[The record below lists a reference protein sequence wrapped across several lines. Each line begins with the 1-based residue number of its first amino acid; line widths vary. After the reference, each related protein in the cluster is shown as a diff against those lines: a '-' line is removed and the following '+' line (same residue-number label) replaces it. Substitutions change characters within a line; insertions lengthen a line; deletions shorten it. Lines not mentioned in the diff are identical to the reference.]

1 MYCKVYSVTDTG
13 TLGDSFPVIPIP
25 GEALTGSVSLAS
37 LYVDGLEQ
45 STTPGVGTRS
55 NLILNEVTGKPSKVV
70 IRLFEAANRTSPV
83 AEATVELAA
92 FEKKQL
98 STVFK
103 ELGLDS
109 EERRKDRTN
118 VQCVVTAEESS
129 QGLVSAVV
137 TKIDNR
143 TGDTKNLL
151 LTPAGGVP
159 PGGGVS
165 IGF

>member
-1 MYCKVYSVTDTG
+1 V
-13 TLGDSFPVIPIP
+13 
-25 GEALTGSVSLAS
+25 TGSPA
-37 LYVDGLEQ
+37 
-45 STTPGVGTRS
+45 
-55 NLILNEVTGKPSKVV
+55 KVV
-70 IRLFEAANRTSPV
+70 VRLFEAANRTTPV
-83 AEATVELAA
+83 AETTLSLGA
-92 FEKKQL
+92 FEKRQL

-118 VQCVVTAEESS
+118 VLCVITADETS

-137 TKIDNR
+137 TKIDNK